1 MSIITPY
8 EPIKDDKVEKK
19 QEQGTPQ
26 FNQVTQSQES
36 QSSNNVGGFL
46 KILFSPSTYVPLFQ
60 KMAGAGFEIPKG
72 IARALATPI
81 GFLQE
86 ASGNEAA
93 PVELPKFL
101 ETLTGEKQ
109 TLDYAPPKT
118 LGEVGWRIL
127 DTTMVPGAGTL
138 ATSVIKKG
146 AGGASKYLQ
155 SVSKDITG
163 TGIFSRTIKKVGDN
177 LTPETKAFKT
187 LLKDR
192 EVAYSYTENQWKR
205 EVNKFIKPLKKTG
218 EVNSFLH
225 ILAGRARPVKPS
237 KELLKAV
244 DWYADVALKQK
255 KYAAT
260 KGVAQEALDERNFLE
275 LRTIT
280 GKSTKELK
288 GALGIKAEG
297 AAKISDAIKNRKPFE
312 PIYTRITMEDSPN
325 LGQILFGRYFKRP
338 GTNPSFLKKATGS
351 GVLSE
356 HRSMDAYSVIMK
368 RGMEEIKDEVDNTF
382 INRMIK
388 EFGEEILPG
397 TKGVAPKGRE
407 IFSPQAKRFKATAE
421 VKAGKREY
429 SIPEGLTKVFDEWTE
444 GKAIKN
450 EWLRLAG
457 SSIDAINNAWKITVL
472 PLRPAWMAINTTGN
486 ATLNL
491 VGGVGILDYIRAV
504 RPSYRKMLS
513 LAGKEKIGLKSS
525 LGKAEFQG
533 VGSKV
538 SRALYKPNEYIE
550 DYFRWTHFVAKGRK
564 FAKQELKAGGKST
577 SQESIINLIKES
589 ADIQKKAVKEVNTYL
604 FNYNGLSPLE
614 KETIKRVVP
623 FYNWTKN
630 ITRLAGQLAIEKP
643 DTAARL
649 YTFYNKLQS
658 GTKDDENLPEYLR
671 GSIRT
676 DLAVNSDGN
685 VVLASEESAAAP
697 LYWNWRYHF
706 PFWDIA
712 GLSLGS
718 LSPVFKIPLERMT
731 GEQFYG
737 GGFATPG
744 RDFTAPSHLKKYEE
758 VVEPPKGLGRIFKPQ
773 LEYSDT
779 KQLQRAVPSYL
790 RHIGSQTSVFNII
803 DSLSNSYSK
812 YSATGKPI
820 ETKYGGIKYPKDEHL
835 KMLSYLL
842 GINLTPYS
850 DKR

>member
-8 EPIKDDKVEKK
+8 EPTKDVDKKEIQK
-19 QEQGTPQ
+19 TASPQ
-26 FNQVTQSQES
+26 FNQVIQSKDS
-36 QSSNNVGGFL
+36 QLTEHNAGGFL

-60 KMAGAGFEIPKG
+60 KMASAGFEIPKG
-72 IARALATPI
+72 IARALATPV

-86 ASGNEAA
+86 ASGREAA
-93 PVELPKFL
+93 PIELPKFL

-109 TLDYAPPKT
+109 QLDYAPPKT
-118 LGEVGWRIL
+118 LGEVGWRVL
-127 DTTMVPGAGTL
+127 DTTMIPGVGTL
-138 ATSVIKKG
+138 PKAVIKKG
-146 AGGASKYLQ
+146 AGVASKYLQ
-155 SVSKDITG
+155 SVSKTIPANA
-163 TGIFSRTIKKVGDN
+163 GIFSRTIKKVGDN

-205 EVNKFIKPLKKTG
+205 EVNKFIKPLKKTN
-218 EVNSFLH
+218 EVNNFLH
-225 ILAGRARPVKPS
+225 ILAGRAHPIKPS
-237 KELLKAV
+237 KELLDAV

-260 KGVAQEALDERNFLE
+260 RGVAQEALDERNFLE
-275 LRTIT
+275 LRKIT

-288 GALGIKAEG
+288 GSLGIKAEG

-312 PIYTRITMEDSPN
+312 PIYTKITMEDSPN
-325 LGQILFGRYFKRP
+325 LGQILFGKYFKRP
-338 GTNPSFLKKATGS
+338 GTTPSFLKKATGS

-356 HRSMDAYSVIMK
+356 HRAMDAYSVIMK
-368 RGMEEIKDEVDNTF
+368 RGLEEIKDEVDNSF
-382 INRMIK
+382 INRVIK
-388 EFGEEILPG
+388 EFGEEVLPG
-397 TKGVAPKGRE
+397 AKGIVPKGRE
-407 IFSPQAKRFKATAE
+407 LFSTQTKGFSLAKKGE
-421 VKAGKREY
+421 KQY
-429 SIPEGLTKVFDEWTE
+429 SIPEGLTRVFDEWTE
-444 GKAIKN
+444 GRAIQN

-457 SSIDAINNAWKITVL
+457 SSIDAINNVWKTTVL

-491 VGGVGILDYIRAV
+491 VGGIKVLDYVRAV
-504 RPSYRKMLS
+504 MPSYRKMIS

-525 LGKAEFQG
+525 LGRAEFQG
-533 VGSKV
+533 FGSKI
-538 SRALYKPNEYIE
+538 SRLLYKPNEYIE
-550 DYFRWTHFVAKGRK
+550 DYFRWTHFLSKGRK
-564 FAKQELKAGGKST
+564 FAKQELKASGKST
-577 SQESIINLIKES
+577 SRESIINLIKES
-589 ADIQKKAVKEVNTYL
+589 SNIQKKSVKEVNTYL
-604 FNYNGLSPLE
+604 FNYQGLSPLE

-630 ITRLAGQLAIEKP
+630 ITRLAGQLVVEKP

-649 YTFYNKLQS
+649 FTFYNKLTS

-671 GSIRT
+671 GAIKT

-685 VVLASEESAAAP
+685 VVLGSDDAAAAP
-697 LYWNWRYHF
+697 LYWNFRYHF
-706 PFWDIA
+706 PFWDVA

-731 GEQFYG
+731 GQQFYG

-744 RDFTAPSHLKKYEE
+744 RDFSAPSHLKKYEE

-773 LEYSDT
+773 LEYSET
-779 KQLQRAVPSYL
+779 KELQRAVPSYA

-803 DSLSNSYSK
+803 DSLMNSYSK

-820 ETKYGGIKYPKDEHL
+820 ETKYGEVKYPKDENL
-835 KMLSYLL
+835 KILSYLL
-842 GINLTPYS
+842 GISLSPYK
-850 DKR
+850 DTK